1 MKFELLQ
8 KKIIVGVIGER
19 EASPE
24 NYLLALNLGRK
35 LALKGAILIT
45 GGLGGVMEAASRGA
59 KEEGGITLGIL
70 PGDNPEEANP
80 WVDLPIVTGMGEA
93 RNLIIVRT
101 ARVMVA
107 IGGEFG
113 TLSEMAFALKMR
125 KPVISLNSWIPE
137 RERVKAET
145 LYPVSTVEEA
155 VSLVWKLSG
164 LTGSLFP

>member
-1 MKFELLQ
+1 M
-8 KKIIVGVIGER
+8 GVIGER

-24 NYLLALNLGRK
+24 NCLAAYELGK
-35 LALKGAILIT
+35 ALSREGAILIT
-45 GGLGGVMEAASRGA
+45 GGLEGVMEAASKGA
-59 KEEGGITLGIL
+59 KEEGGLVLGIL
-70 PGDNPEEANP
+70 PGFSPEEANA
-80 WVDLPIVTGMGEA
+80 WVDIPVVTGMGEA

-101 ARVMVA
+101 ARVIVA
-107 IGGEFG
+107 IGGEYG

-155 VSLVWKLSG
+155 VFLAWKLS
-164 LTGSLFP
+164 SLRG